1 MVFPADKNI
10 FPPPDW
16 ANLQPGSGDFVKA
29 AVRVPILY
37 YHRVDDRL
45 SPAIGVSPQ
54 AFAAQMEYLRK
65 KNYRSISFE
74 QLADYFMK
82 GRSLP
87 SRPVIISFD
96 DGYLDN
102 FTRAYPILKQN
113 GFRASIFLVS
123 DYIGLRSEWAGCTGE
138 DVAPLMSREQ
148 LLILIREGFELGSH
162 TRRHTNLT
170 AVPPE
175 EARREVEEG
184 KLNLENLLQKP
195 IRSFAYPFGNF
206 NPDIIEGVRKAG
218 FTTAR
223 TVHTDNTHCLED
235 LLTLRCVKL
244 NGRTPWLKFKYY
256 LTALYHWETRRHER
270 RKSGRG

>member
-1 MVFPADKNI
+1 
-10 FPPPDW
+10 
-16 ANLQPGSGDFVKA
+16 VKA

-37 YHRVDDRL
+37 YHRVEDHL
-45 SPAIGVSPQ
+45 PLAKGVSPRV
-54 AFAAQMEYLRK
+54 FAAQMEYLRK
-65 KNYRSISFE
+65 KDFQSISFE
-74 QLADYFMK
+74 QLADYFMNEEP
-82 GRSLP
+82 LP

-102 FTRAYPILKQN
+102 FTQAYPILKEN
-113 GFRASIFLVS
+113 GFRATIFLVS
-123 DYIGLRSEWAGCTGE
+123 DYIGQRSEWAGCAGA

-162 TRRHTNLT
+162 TRRHPDLT

-175 EARREVEEG
+175 EARIEVDEG
-184 KLNLENLLQKP
+184 KQDLENLVQRP
-195 IRSFAYPFGNF
+195 VRSFAYPFGAF
-206 NPDIIEGVRKAG
+206 NPEVIEGVRRAG

-244 NGRTPWLKFKYY
+244 NGRTPWLKFRYY
-256 LTALYHWETRRHER
+256 LTAFYHWETRRHER
-270 RKSGRG
+270 RKSGRH

>member
-1 MVFPADKNI
+1 M
-10 FPPPDW
+10 
-16 ANLQPGSGDFVKA
+16 KA

-37 YHRVDDRL
+37 YHRVEDHL
-45 SPAIGVSPQ
+45 PPAKGVSPQ
-54 AFAAQMEYLRK
+54 AFAAHIGYLRK

-82 GRSLP
+82 DQPLP

-102 FTRAYPILKQN
+102 FTRARPILKEN
-113 GFRASIFLVS
+113 GFRATIFLVS
-123 DYIGLRSEWAGCTGE
+123 DYIGRRSEWAGCTGE

-148 LLILIREGFELGSH
+148 LQIMIQEGFELGGH
-162 TRRHTNLT
+162 TRGHRDLT
-170 AVPPE
+170 AIPPE
-175 EARREVEEG
+175 DARSEVEEG
-184 KLNLENLLQKP
+184 KQDLENLLQRP
-195 IRSFAYPFGNF
+195 VCSFAYPFGTF
-206 NPDIIEGVRKAG
+206 NPEVIELVRKAG

-223 TVHTDNTHCLED
+223 TVHTDNTHCRED

-270 RKSGRG
+270 RKSGRR

>member
-1 MVFPADKNI
+1 MTP
-10 FPPPDW
+10 
-16 ANLQPGSGDFVKA
+16 S
-29 AVRVPILY
+29 VRVPILY
-37 YHRVDDRL
+37 YHRVEDHL
-45 SPAIGVSPQ
+45 SPDKGISPR
-54 AFAAQMEYLRK
+54 AFAAQMGYLRK
-65 KNYRSISFE
+65 KNFQSISFE
-74 QLADYFMK
+74 QLADYFIK
-82 GRSLP
+82 GRPLP
-87 SRPVIISFD
+87 SRPVILSFD

-113 GFRASIFLVS
+113 GFRATIFLVS
-123 DYIGLRSEWAGCTGE
+123 DYIGRRSEWAGCTGE

-148 LLILIREGFELGSH
+148 LLTLVREGFEPGGH
-162 TRRHTNLT
+162 TRLHSDLT
-170 AVPPE
+170 AVPFE

-184 KLNLENLLQKP
+184 KQALENLLQRP

-206 NPDIIEGVRKAG
+206 NPEVVELVREAG
-218 FTTAR
+218 FTSAR
-223 TVHTDNTHCLED
+223 TVHTDNTHGLED

>member
-1 MVFPADKNI
+1 M
-10 FPPPDW
+10 
-16 ANLQPGSGDFVKA
+16 KA

-37 YHRVDDRL
+37 YHRVEDHL
-45 SPAIGVSPQ
+45 PPTKGVSPQ

-74 QLADYFMK
+74 QLADYFIK
-82 GRSLP
+82 GRPMP
-87 SRPVIISFD
+87 SRPAIISFD

-113 GFRASIFLVS
+113 GFRATIFLVS
-123 DYIGLRSEWAGCTGE
+123 DYIGQRSEWAGCAEE
-138 DVAPLMSREQ
+138 DQAPLMSREQ
-148 LLILIREGFELGSH
+148 LLILNNEGFELGGH
-162 TRRHTNLT
+162 TRRHTDLT
-170 AVPPE
+170 AISIE

-184 KLNLENLLQKP
+184 KQDLENLLQRP
-195 IRSFAYPFGNF
+195 VRSFAYPFGNF
-206 NPDIIEGVRKAG
+206 NPGVIEGVRKAG

-223 TVHTDNTHCLED
+223 TVHTDNTHRLED

-244 NGRTPWLKFKYY
+244 NGRTPWLKFRYY